1 MVMFKKPNWLKP
13 EINESKYWIHLVII
27 VVMVYFLINKF
38 LSPMDITLENVG
50 LGVIFV
56 GIADI
61 TAHTILRLD

>member
-1 MVMFKKPNWLKP
+1 MFKKPNWLKP